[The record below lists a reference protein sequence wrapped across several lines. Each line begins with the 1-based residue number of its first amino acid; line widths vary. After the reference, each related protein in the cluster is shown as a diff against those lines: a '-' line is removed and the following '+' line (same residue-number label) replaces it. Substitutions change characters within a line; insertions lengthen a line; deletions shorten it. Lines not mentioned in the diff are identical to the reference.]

1 MLPGGALARAY
12 GTNAERQAGH
22 ASRHPAK
29 YRCRICSPGKA
40 FTPPHG
46 NNARSGSLTYQL
58 FEQCKGLFHS
68 LLADHKS
75 TQLAC
80 CPAALLARAYGT
92 NAKRQAG

>member
-1 MLPGGALARAY
+1 MLPGGAALARAY

-58 FEQCKGLFHS
+58 FEQCKGLLHS

-75 TQLAC
+75 TQLVFRIHAFSH
-80 CPAALLARAYGT
+80 
-92 NAKRQAG
+92 QAVVGGNDIPC